1 MSGET
6 IVFGGRW
13 EERRDQS
20 TWRPLQREPIR
31 TFVADISRRLD
42 GPHMADDLVDLPE
55 DWQAEFSAATFV
67 LLLYAAV
74 EDGEIRSL
82 TLDFAWTEPEDES
95 TEEDV
100 RAVLTLAAELGAR
113 LDAVVWFLE
122 DDVRLDEP
130 TKVSRVARDLAAP

>member
-6 IVFGGRW
+6 IVFAGRW
-13 EERRDQS
+13 EERREQS
-20 TWRPLQREPIR
+20 RWRPLQRERIR
-31 TFVADISRRLD
+31 SFVADLSRRFD
-42 GPHMADDLVDLPE
+42 GPDTADDLVDLSE

-74 EDGEIRSL
+74 EDGMIRSL

-113 LDAVVWFLE
+113 HEAVVWFLE
-122 DDVRLDEP
+122 DDVPLDEP
-130 TKVSRVARDLAAP
+130 TEVSRVARDLAAP